1 MIVEEIRNA
10 FAILTEPTPSKIK
23 EVLSRLPLSA
33 DAFASCMPSS
43 DGLPYGR
50 EVLFRTNDVEI
61 VLIYL
66 PPGHESAPH
75 DHGSSFGWEY
85 VLQGEMMNINHSV
98 IPGSS
103 RAPAYVS
110 VQETMSVASGQV
122 YFIEKGQIHAIR
134 NGGQTPVISLNVY
147 SPPLSGCKEYRISP
161 DCLLP
166 ETESTGKGAAP

>member
-10 FAILTEPTPSKIK
+10 FAILTEPTPSEIK

-85 VLQGEMMNINHSV
+85 VLQGELMNINHSV

-166 ETESTGKGAAP
+166 ETESTGKGAAL